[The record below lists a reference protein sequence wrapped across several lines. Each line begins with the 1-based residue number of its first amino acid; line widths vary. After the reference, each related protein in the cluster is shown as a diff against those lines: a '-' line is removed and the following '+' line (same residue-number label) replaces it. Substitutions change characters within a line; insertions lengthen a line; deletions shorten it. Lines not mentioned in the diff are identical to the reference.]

1 MQDNDPKNTSGYAS
15 DSMRDNEINWWK
27 TPAESPDLNL
37 IENLWHEHELKEFI
51 HREAKPKTKDQLI
64 EGIPYSGKFSWKASL
79 QSFHGLIFVD
89 AHTHA
94 HYTLYNHA
102 YFVGL
107 IFADSCLSAKIGS
120 HKNFLLYGS

>member
-37 IENLWHEHELKEFI
+37 IENLWHELKEFI

-64 EGIPYSGKFSWKASL
+64 EGIPYSVKFSW
-79 QSFHGLIFVD
+79 GPIFVEGQSSKFSWFNFRGC
-89 AHTHA
+89 THLCSL
-94 HYTLYNHA
+94 YT
-102 YFVGL
+102 VQ
-107 IFADSCLSAKIGS
+107 SCLFRGS
-120 HKNFLLYGS
+120 NFRG